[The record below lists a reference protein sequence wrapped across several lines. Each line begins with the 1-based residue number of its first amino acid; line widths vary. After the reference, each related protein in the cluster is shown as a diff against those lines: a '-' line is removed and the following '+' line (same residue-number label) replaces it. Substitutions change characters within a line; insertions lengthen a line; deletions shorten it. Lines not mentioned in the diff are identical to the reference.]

1 MSIGRHEW
9 FLAVRNRMRVV
20 ITGANGQLGRALQ
33 EALQEH
39 ELFLIDLPQ
48 HDVTDP
54 RIVGTIAECSPDLVI
69 HAAAM
74 TDVDGCERDPDLAFR
89 VNEVGTRNVAEVCRI
104 CDAGLL
110 YVSTDYVFDGSK
122 REPYL
127 ESDRPNPV
135 CVYGKSKLAGEVV
148 VRELLTRHYVVRTA
162 WLYGPGGRNFVT
174 KILELAADR
183 EELSVVTT
191 EVGSPTY
198 APDLAAAIAR
208 LIQHSLYGTY
218 HLVNE
223 GSCSRFEFAERI
235 LELAGKTHVALQGAQ
250 RYERLAAVPANAAL
264 RNLAASTQLGI
275 TLRPWQEALRAYFE
289 GLDNT

>member
-1 MSIGRHEW
+1 
-9 FLAVRNRMRVV
+9 MRVV

-33 EALQEH
+33 GAFQGH
-39 ELFLIDLPQ
+39 ELFLVDLPQ

-54 RIVGTIAECSPDLVI
+54 GIVATIAEFEPDLVI

-89 VNEVGTRNVAEVCRI
+89 VNEVGTRNVADACRI
-104 CDAGLL
+104 CDAPLL

-122 REPYL
+122 GEPYL
-127 ESDRPNPV
+127 ESDEPNPV
-135 CVYGKSKLAGEVV
+135 CVYGKSKLTGEIV
-148 VRELLTRHYVVRTA
+148 VRDLVTRYYIVRTA

-208 LIQHSLYGTY
+208 LIQHPLYGTY

-235 LELAGKTHVALQGAQ
+235 LELASKTHVALQGAQ
-250 RYERLAAVPANAAL
+250 HYERLATVPANSAL
-264 RNLAASTQLGI
+264 RNLEASTQLGI

-289 GLDNT
+289 HLDS